1 MVNDKSA
8 LRKHFKQIRLAR
20 TPFEI
25 ETIDREVYHA
35 FIQNDYY
42 YYCQDFL
49 LYVSGEIEIGTRLI
63 MEYIF
68 ADIERGNKLRL
79 LVPRCEKG
87 TNVMHFYQIDSFDDL
102 ESGHFGILE
111 PKAYCKRIDE
121 FVDPMCVVPGLSFD
135 SKGYRLGFGK
145 GFYDRFLAGFKGI
158 TIGLCCDSCMTVGEL
173 PHDGY
178 DIAVDFVAT
187 ESGWVKTPD
196 YDTFEF

>member
-1 MVNDKSA
+1 MCKVNDKSQ
-8 LRKHFKQIRLAR
+8 LRKHFKDIRLSR
-20 TPFEI
+20 TPA
-25 ETIDREVYHA
+25 ETENIDRDVYYA

-42 YYCQDFL
+42 YRCQDFL

-68 ADIERGNKLRL
+68 ADIARGEPMRL

-87 TNVMHFYQIDSFDDL
+87 TNEMFFYQINSFDDL
-102 ESGHFGILE
+102 EPGYCGILE

-145 GFYDRFLAGFKGI
+145 GFYDRFLADFKGI
-158 TIGLCCDSCMTVGEL
+158 TVGLCCDRCLTDGEL
-173 PHDGY
+173 PRDEHDV
-178 DIAVDFVAT
+178 AVDFVIT
-187 ESGWVKTPD
+187 ESGYV
-196 YDTFEF
+196 